1 LEAETRYQFIKILSL
16 SLYYACTKLRHYLL
30 SSTYIVACQTDIIK
44 HKLRRS
50 ILSGTLGK
58 WAYILIEYDL
68 AYEPLKSTIG
78 QIIVNFI
85 VEHLTDIEHDLEV
98 DHIFYPMEIIF

>member
-1 LEAETRYQFIKILSL
+1 
-16 SLYYACTKLRHYLL
+16 
-30 SSTYIVACQTDIIK
+30 
-44 HKLRRS
+44 
-50 ILSGTLGK
+50 
-58 WAYILIEYDL
+58 L

-85 VEHLTDIEHDLEV
+85 VEHLADIEHDLEV